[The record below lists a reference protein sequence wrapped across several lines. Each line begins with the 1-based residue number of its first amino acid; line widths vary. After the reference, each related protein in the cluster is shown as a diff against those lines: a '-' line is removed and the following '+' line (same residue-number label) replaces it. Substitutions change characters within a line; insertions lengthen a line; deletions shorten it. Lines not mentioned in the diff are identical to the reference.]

1 LPRLLGTL
9 EGKGVKGPT
18 RMEIEQSISQVRDF
32 GFEETQETI
41 EAVLKVHSFN
51 VEEALEVNL
60 H

>member
-9 EGKGVKGPT
+9 EEKGDEGPT
-18 RMEIEQSISQVRDF
+18 RMEIEQLITLVRDL
-32 GFEETQETI
+32 GFEESPETI

-51 VEEALEVNL
+51 VDETVEVHL